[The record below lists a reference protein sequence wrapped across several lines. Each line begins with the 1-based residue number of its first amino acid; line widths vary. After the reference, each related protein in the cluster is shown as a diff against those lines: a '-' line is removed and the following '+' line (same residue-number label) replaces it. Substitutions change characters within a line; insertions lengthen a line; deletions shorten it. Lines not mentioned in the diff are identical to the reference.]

1 MRLCS
6 LALEHSRHFNGE
18 RVRPPARTGLDE
30 SCGVMPRQLDA
41 QNSPASLG
49 VARQLMETGEDALEI
64 TPADDEKVADNE

>member
-1 MRLCS
+1 
-6 LALEHSRHFNGE
+6 
-18 RVRPPARTGLDE
+18 
-30 SCGVMPRQLDA
+30 MPRQLDA